1 MSWISYSLTGVSI
14 NHPEDWPRMAKFHA
28 EWSEKL
34 CSAFLPI
41 LKPLT
46 PKEKQME
53 EIVGDLREWAVNR
66 QDIQVNLARS
76 SRSYIRFTTPDM
88 SGILPDLPENLS
100 SWGTPNHYFYELLN
114 PTGAELRINFV
125 INAHN
130 APDSFLE
137 LCDKINEFYPAPI
150 QVNDW
155 QWRTPFHTSNFQ
167 LPDPLDHDA
176 LLSGVEQL
184 LQEVFAFENDL
195 KEKLTNKVRAKA

>member
-1 MSWISYSLTGVSI
+1 M
-14 NHPEDWPRMAKFHA
+14 
-28 EWSEKL
+28 
-34 CSAFLPI
+34 
-41 LKPLT
+41 
-46 PKEKQME
+46 
-53 EIVGDLREWAVNR
+53 GDLREWAVNR